1 MNVNTLRME
10 LEKTPGATKDP
21 SWKILPGFDFSYIR
35 PVTKNFGFT
44 ISGAMSQKFNPQY
57 LSTTTWTL
65 NPDRTT
71 GVENPYLSNMTMQDT
86 PKFTDRV
93 SGRVG
98 FDWRFAP
105 HDVITVGFSEQYYD
119 AIWTGR
125 RYNPSVGSNPA
136 AFGRD
141 FTQGRPNAGQV
152 QFTSNGSRKS
162 GTTWTPEFK
171 YMHNGPVWKGEVR
184 GAYSHSSNHMR
195 DMEDRHFSIGT
206 FTLGTFNAAGTV
218 VAPTVRFE
226 NRGNYLPEVTTT
238 INGEVVDSQDVNN
251 FYLSQVG
258 ENYREA
264 ADVKKSIYY
273 NLRRLFDPGF
283 PLTVKVGGDV
293 RQNIRDLRTY
303 NPTYTFVGPDG
314 RPNTRDN
321 HVSTFGVDLVDKY
334 SELDPPFGMRKF
346 RWPSLYK
353 LYDFFEAHRDWFT
366 YDDAAIHRALVTG
379 SVFVRETISSGFLR
393 MDASFLQNRLTLV
406 GGVRFQYYRVYSES
420 GQVDNLGQYI
430 HDEEGNIV
438 MDPVTGQALRVSGTT
453 YEITS
458 LTNIERG
465 VKTRS
470 TTPGYYPSFNAIYRL
485 TDNVQLRAGY
495 ASSVNYP
502 SLSDVAGTTTVS
514 DLGSNTNSRLVTAN
528 SPLKPWLGKNYD
540 IDVEYYTP
548 GGGAVTLAWFR
559 KDIRNFVNQI
569 RHESGTPGA
578 KEALGRYGYGVLFPL
593 EYDIIEKFN
602 GGEARF
608 TGWEFGFNQT
618 LDPFVPVWSRGVH
631 VFFNSSYKAAPR
643 GVSADEV
650 SAQSQRRFNWGT
662 TLRRGRFTA
671 LLRWNHSPAPKL
683 SQAPTATTSRGK
695 SRTYMDLDLSF
706 RLRANLSVF
715 ASAYNILSEAGE
727 SYYYTDNTPDYARRR
742 GYNSYGVQCTVGL
755 KGQF

>member
-1 MNVNTLRME
+1 
-10 LEKTPGATKDP
+10 
-21 SWKILPGFDFSYIR
+21 
-35 PVTKNFGFT
+35 
-44 ISGAMSQKFNPQY
+44 
-57 LSTTTWTL
+57 
-65 NPDRTT
+65 
-71 GVENPYLSNMTMQDT
+71 
-86 PKFTDRV
+86 
-93 SGRVG
+93 
-98 FDWRFAP
+98 
-105 HDVITVGFSEQYYD
+105 
-119 AIWTGR
+119 
-125 RYNPSVGSNPA
+125 
-136 AFGRD
+136 
-141 FTQGRPNAGQV
+141 
-152 QFTSNGSRKS
+152 
-162 GTTWTPEFK
+162 
-171 YMHNGPVWKGEVR
+171 
-184 GAYSHSSNHMR
+184 
-195 DMEDRHFSIGT
+195 
-206 FTLGTFNAAGTV
+206 
-218 VAPTVRFE
+218 
-226 NRGNYLPEVTTT
+226 
-238 INGEVVDSQDVNN
+238 
-251 FYLSQVG
+251 
-258 ENYREA
+258 
-264 ADVKKSIYY
+264 
-273 NLRRLFDPGF
+273 
-283 PLTVKVGGDV
+283 
-293 RQNIRDLRTY
+293 
-303 NPTYTFVGPDG
+303 
-314 RPNTRDN
+314 
-321 HVSTFGVDLVDKY
+321 
-334 SELDPPFGMRKF
+334 MRKF

-353 LYDFFEAHRDWFT
+353 LYDFFEEHRDWFT

-393 MDASFLQNRLTLV
+393 MDASFLQNKLTLV

-485 TDNVQLRAGY
+485 TDNIQLRAGY

-548 GGGAVTLAWFR
+548 GGGAMTLAWFR

-569 RHESGTPGA
+569 RHESGTQGA
-578 KEALGRYGYGVLFPL
+578 REALGRYGYGVLFPL

-618 LDPFVPVWSRGVH
+618 LDPFVPAWGRGVH
-631 VFFNSSYKAAPR
+631 VFFNTSYKAAPR

-671 LLRWNHSPAPKL
+671 LMRWNHSPAPKL
-683 SQAPTATTSRGK
+683 SQAPTATTNRGK

-715 ASAYNILSEAGE
+715 ASAYNILSEASE
-727 SYYYTDNTPDYARRR
+727 SYYYTNNTPDYARRR